1 MAKKKYFIDA
11 ALFQKIK
18 SLDFSE
24 MNDWLARYYQAAYQD
39 GVDGTPGTDIED
51 ALKAIGEVKGIGPK
65 RLQAIKEALDKL

>member
-39 GVDGTPGTDIED
+39 GIDAVPGADITDV
-51 ALKAIGEVKGIGPK
+51 LKAIGEVKGIGPK
-65 RLQAIKEALDKL
+65 RLAAIKEALDRL